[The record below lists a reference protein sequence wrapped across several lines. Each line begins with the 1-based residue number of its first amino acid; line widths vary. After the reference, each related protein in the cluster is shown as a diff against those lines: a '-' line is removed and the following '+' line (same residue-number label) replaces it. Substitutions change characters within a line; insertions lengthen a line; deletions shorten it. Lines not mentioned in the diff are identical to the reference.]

1 MAGKVQAVLFDF
13 NGVIIDDERVHLELF
28 QEVLGRQGVALDEEL
43 YWREFLGMD
52 DRGAFTG
59 AWEHAL
65 GKSPD
70 EAHLSDMI
78 REKANLYRKRLEEG
92 LPLYEGSVSLIR
104 TLSKSLPLGIV
115 SGALREEIRRTL
127 QIAGLE
133 KAFGFIVSAEDTL
146 RGKPDPEGY
155 RIGFEQ
161 LKKSGFSG
169 SAGDVLVIED
179 SVQGVEAARDAG
191 MKTFA
196 VGHTYPPSALTLADR
211 VFGHIREIRPDD
223 ILTASS
229 LRVD

>member
-1 MAGKVQAVLFDF
+1 VQVTEKIRAVLFDF

-28 QEVLGRQGVALDEEL
+28 QEILARYGMDLDEDL

-52 DRGAFTG
+52 DRGAFSG
-59 AWEHAL
+59 AWEHAS
-65 GKSPD
+65 GQPPD
-70 EAHLSDMI
+70 ESRLSGMI
-78 REKANLYRKRLEEG
+78 REKSDLYRKRLEGG
-92 LPLYEGSVSLIR
+92 LPLYDGAVSLIR
-104 TLSKSLPLGIV
+104 GLSESLPLGIV

-133 KAFGFIVSAEDTL
+133 KSFGFIVSAEDTL

-169 SAGDVLVIED
+169 ASGDVLVIED
-179 SVQGVEAARDAG
+179 SVQGIEAARTAG

-196 VGHTYPPSALTLADR
+196 VGHTYPLSSLSLADR
-211 VFGHIREIRPDD
+211 VFGHIREIRPED
-223 ILTASS
+223 ILS
-229 LRVD
+229 LPSV